1 MRHSMVFRL
10 KRLLLLAL
18 CAAALSSCIGIQ
30 SQISLGRD
38 GSGTLQLS
46 YRICQFLR
54 EDRDLPLPASRED
67 FQRAVEGAP
76 GLRLEALS
84 QREDEQD
91 VTIEARLA
99 FDRVEAL
106 NALGPQLG
114 LSYTEQGGE
123 RVFRQRL
130 YAGQP
135 PGGLPPQSLKMAETF
150 FQGYEVSL
158 ELSSPVPIRSY
169 SLGQLSEDRRTLRYR
184 TTIPE
189 LLKHKD
195 ELILEITW

>member
-1 MRHSMVFRL
+1 VIRL
-10 KRLLLLAL
+10 ILPAL
-18 CAAALSSCIGIQ
+18 FAAALSSCIGIQ

-38 GSGTLQLS
+38 GSGTVRLS
-46 YRICQFLR
+46 YRISQFLR
-54 EDRDLPLPASRED
+54 EDQGLPLPVSGED
-67 FQRAVEGAP
+67 FQRAAAAAP

-99 FDRVEAL
+99 FDRVESL
-106 NALGPQLG
+106 NALGDQLG
-114 LSYTEQGGE
+114 LTYVVQGDS

-130 YAGQP
+130 NPGQP
-135 PGGLPPQSLKMAETF
+135 PGGISAESLKLVETF
-150 FQGYEVSL
+150 FQGYEVTL

-169 SLGQLSEDRRTLRYR
+169 SLGQLSEDRRILRYR

-189 LLKHKD
+189 LLKQRED
-195 ELILEITW
+195 LTLEVTW

>member
-1 MRHSMVFRL
+1 MPV
-10 KRLLLLAL
+10 L

-30 SQISLGRD
+30 SQIRLERD

-54 EDRDLPLPASRED
+54 EDGDLPLPVSRED
-67 FQRAVEGAP
+67 FQRAVAQAP

-84 QREDEQD
+84 QREDERD
-91 VTIEARLA
+91 LIIEARLA
-99 FDRVEAL
+99 FDRVESL
-106 NALGPQLG
+106 NALGPRLG
-114 LSYTEQGGE
+114 LSYTEQGGN

-135 PGGLPPQSLKMAETF
+135 PGGLPEQSLKMAETF

-169 SLGQLSEDRRTLRYR
+169 SLGQLSEDRRTLRYQ

-189 LLKHKD
+189 LLRHKD
-195 ELILEITW
+195 ELTLEIIW

>member
-1 MRHSMVFRL
+1 MI
-10 KRLLLLAL
+10 RLLLPAL
-18 CAAALSSCIGIQ
+18 CAAALCSCIGVQ
-30 SQISLGRD
+30 SQISLERD
-38 GSGTLQLS
+38 GSGTLRLS

-54 EDRDLPLPASRED
+54 EDRELPLPLSGED
-67 FQRAVEGAP
+67 FRRAAAGAP
-76 GLRLEALS
+76 GLRLEAID

-91 VTIEARLA
+91 VTIEARLT
-99 FDRVEAL
+99 FDRIEAL
-106 NALGPQLG
+106 NALGGQLG
-114 LSYTEQGGE
+114 LSYAEQAGS

-135 PGGLPPQSLKMAETF
+135 AGGLPEESLRMAETF

-158 ELSSPVPIRSY
+158 ELSSPVPIRSC

-195 ELILEITW
+195 EVTLEITW

>member
-1 MRHSMVFRL
+1 M
-10 KRLLLLAL
+10 KRLLLPAL
-18 CAAALSSCIGIQ
+18 CVAALSSCIGIQ
-30 SQISLGRD
+30 SQISFDRD
-38 GSGTLQLS
+38 GSGTVQLS

-54 EDRDLPLPASRED
+54 DDPDLPLPASRED
-67 FQRAVEGAP
+67 FRRAVAGAP

-106 NALGPQLG
+106 NALGGQLG
-114 LSYTEQGGE
+114 LSYAAQGDS

-135 PGGLPPQSLKMAETF
+135 PGGLPEESLKMVETF
-150 FQGYEVSL
+150 FQGYEISL
-158 ELSSPVPIRSY
+158 ELSSPVPISSC

-189 LLKHKD
+189 LLKHRD
-195 ELILEITW
+195 ELTLEITW

>member
-1 MRHSMVFRL
+1 M
-10 KRLLLLAL
+10 KWLLLPAL
-18 CAAALSSCIGIQ
+18 CAAALSSCIGVQ
-30 SQISLGRD
+30 SQISLERD
-38 GSGTLQLS
+38 GSGTLRLS

-54 EDRDLPLPASRED
+54 EDRELPLPLSGED
-67 FQRAVEGAP
+67 FRRAVAAAP

-91 VTIEARLA
+91 LTIEARLA

-106 NALGPQLG
+106 NALGGQLG
-114 LSYTEQGGE
+114 LSYAEQGDS
-123 RVFRQRL
+123 RLFRQRL
-130 YAGQP
+130 YPGQP
-135 PGGLPPQSLKMAETF
+135 PGGLPEESLRMAETF
-150 FQGYEVSL
+150 LKGYEVSL

-189 LLKHKD
+189 LLKHRD
-195 ELILEITW
+195 ELTLEITW

>member
-1 MRHSMVFRL
+1 MQHSRVFRVI
-10 KRLLLLAL
+10 RLILPAL
-18 CAAALSSCIGIQ
+18 FAAALSSCIGIQ

-38 GSGTLQLS
+38 GSGTVRLS
-46 YRICQFLR
+46 YRISQFLR
-54 EDRDLPLPASRED
+54 EDQGLPLPVSGED
-67 FQRAVEGAP
+67 FQRAAAAAP

-99 FDRVEAL
+99 FDRVESL
-106 NALGPQLG
+106 NALGDQLG
-114 LSYTEQGGE
+114 LTYVVQGDS

-130 YAGQP
+130 NPGQP
-135 PGGLPPQSLKMAETF
+135 PGGISAESLKLVETF
-150 FQGYEVSL
+150 FQGYEVTL

-169 SLGQLSEDRRTLRYR
+169 SLGQLSEDRRILRYR

-189 LLKHKD
+189 LLKQRED
-195 ELILEITW
+195 LTLEVTW

>member
-1 MRHSMVFRL
+1 V
-10 KRLLLLAL
+10 KRLLLPAL
-18 CAAALSSCIGIQ
+18 FAAALSSCIGVQ

-38 GSGTLQLS
+38 GSGTLRLS
-46 YRICQFLR
+46 YRISQFLR
-54 EDRDLPLPASRED
+54 ESQDLPLPVSRED
-67 FQRAVEGAP
+67 FQRAVAAAP

-91 VTIEARLA
+91 VTIEARIA

-106 NALGPQLG
+106 NALGDRLG
-114 LSYTEQGGE
+114 LSYGEQGGR

-130 YAGQP
+130 YPGQP
-135 PGGLPPQSLKMAETF
+135 PGGISAESLKLVETF

-158 ELSSPVPIRSY
+158 ELSSPAPILSH
-169 SLGQLSEDRRTLRYR
+169 SLGTLSEDRRSLRYQ

-189 LLKHKD
+189 LLKQKD
-195 ELILEITW
+195 EVTLEVTW